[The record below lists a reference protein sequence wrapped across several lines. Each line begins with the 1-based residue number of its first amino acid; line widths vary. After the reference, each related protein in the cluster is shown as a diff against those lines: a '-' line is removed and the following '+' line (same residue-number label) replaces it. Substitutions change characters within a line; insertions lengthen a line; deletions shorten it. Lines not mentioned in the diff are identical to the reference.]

1 MKIIPIIT
9 VDGPGGAGKGT
20 ICKRLADRLGWHLL
34 DSGMLYRL
42 LALAAINHQVAT
54 DNERAI
60 QVMASALDVQFRSID
75 GQEGIRAWLEGEDVT
90 DSVRSE
96 DVGMIA
102 SKVAAIPAA
111 RSALLARQR
120 AFAEAPGLVA
130 DGRDMG
136 TVVFIEAPL
145 KVYLTASVDERAR
158 RRHKQLLD
166 KGQSGNLARLVEA
179 IELRDKNDMNREV
192 APLKPAVDALYIDST
207 SMTIDEVCQQV
218 LDEAVKRGLVKSS

>member
-1 MKIIPIIT
+1 MKMIPIIT

-20 ICKRLADRLGWHLL
+20 ICKRLADHLGWHLL

-54 DNERAI
+54 DNERAL
-60 QVMASALDVQFRSID
+60 QVMASALDVQFRSVD
-75 GQEGIRAWLEGEDVT
+75 GQEGIRACLEGEDVT
-90 DSVRSE
+90 DSVRTE

-102 SKVAAIPAA
+102 SRVAALPAA

-136 TVVFIEAPL
+136 TVVFVDAPL
-145 KVYLTASVDERAR
+145 KIYLSASVEERAR

-179 IELRDKNDMNREV
+179 IELRDKNDTNRDV
-192 APLKPAVDALYIDST
+192 SPLKPAVDALYIDST
-207 SMTIDEVCQQV
+207 NMSIEDVCQQI
-218 LDEAVKRGLVKSS
+218 LSEAVNRGLVKAS